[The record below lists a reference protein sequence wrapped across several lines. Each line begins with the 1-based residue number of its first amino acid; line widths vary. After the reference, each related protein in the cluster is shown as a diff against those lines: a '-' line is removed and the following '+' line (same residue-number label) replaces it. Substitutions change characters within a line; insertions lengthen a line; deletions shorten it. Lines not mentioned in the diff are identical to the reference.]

1 MGNLDKG
8 WIKLSRGMLD
18 HWLWKEKPF
27 DKKSAWIDILLMTN
41 HQDAKY
47 MVKGKLVEVKRG
59 QCGTSVIK
67 LAARW
72 GWSRNKVRN
81 FLLALESDGMLT
93 VKGTAQGTTLTVI
106 NYEVFQNREPTKR
119 TPKGQQ
125 TDQQK
130 DITRDTNKNGKRMKK
145 KEKEKDLPSG
155 GETVGIDIPDEE
167 WVEA

>member
-8 WIKLSRGMLD
+8 WISLHRSIMD

-27 DKKSAWIDILLMTN
+27 DKKSAWIDLLLMAN
-41 HQDAKY
+41 HEDSKC
-47 MVKGKLVEVKRG
+47 MVKGRLVEVKRG
-59 QCGTSVIK
+59 QCGSSIIK

-81 FLLALESDGMLT
+81 FLSALESDGMLT

-106 NYEVFQNREPTKR
+106 NYDVFQNRGPTKR

-130 DITRDTNKNGKRMKK
+130 DITRDTNNNDKTMKNND
-145 KEKEKDLPSG
+145 KEKDLLS
-155 GETVGIDIPDEE
+155 EEEEVGYLITDDEWE
-167 WVEA
+167 G